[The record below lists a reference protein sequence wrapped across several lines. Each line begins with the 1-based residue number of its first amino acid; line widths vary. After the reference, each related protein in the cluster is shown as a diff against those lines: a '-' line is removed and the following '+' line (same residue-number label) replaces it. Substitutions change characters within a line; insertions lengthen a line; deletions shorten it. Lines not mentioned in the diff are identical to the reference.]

1 VAAKKR
7 KLRKEGWNKESKKA
21 EKGGSAG
28 KSFLLS
34 CVPHESFRTF
44 SVPFVPFC
52 GYHPHLMNF
61 DQLIEAASKARA
73 EAYAPYSKFAVGAAL
88 LTKRGRI
95 ITGCNVENLSFGLTI
110 CAERAAVFTAVA
122 MGEREFEA
130 IALVADSKTPV
141 TPCGAC
147 RQVLAEF
154 AADLPICSGNLEGER
169 FESTLREL
177 LPRAKEGILG
187 A

>member
-1 VAAKKR
+1 MRFDDLIDAAKK
-7 KLRKEGWNKESKKA
+7 
-21 EKGGSAG
+21 
-28 KSFLLS
+28 
-34 CVPHESFRTF
+34 
-44 SVPFVPFC
+44 
-52 GYHPHLMNF
+52 
-61 DQLIEAASKARA
+61 ARSQ
-73 EAYAPYSKFAVGAAL
+73 AYAPYSKFAVGAAL
-88 LTKRGRI
+88 LTKSGRI

-122 MGEREFEA
+122 LGEKDFEA
-130 IALVADSKTPV
+130 IAVVADSMTPV

-154 AADLPICSGNLEGER
+154 AEDLPICSANLQDVR
-169 FESTLREL
+169 FASTLREL